1 MEVRKMYR
9 DKFVLSIIHDRSVRE
24 SGHRGNKEIV
34 IPFDSEYKIRLKNKN
49 DRSCTARAF
58 IDGKRVS
65 QLGDFILHAGGTID
79 LERFVDRS
87 LQMGKRFKFVSL
99 DHSDVDDPTSSEN
112 GIIRVEFRLAK
123 EKNGIKIRWEPQA
136 PLPPF
141 KWPTGPDKTWYY
153 KKADWTFEDGS
164 TGGDLGNS
172 TVYYSQTLGDDT
184 VRCSGQAT
192 KSFTKSAC
200 HIMDSAVEKGATIEG
215 GSSNQLFTYSDLD
228 VETNATVLKL
238 KMVGIKKESV
248 RNSTH
253 KYCSNCGYKTKRRDK
268 YCSECGRRM

>member
-24 SGHRGNKEIV
+24 AGHRDSKEIV
-34 IPFDSEYKIRLKNKN
+34 IPFNSEYKIRLKNKN

-112 GIIRVEFRLAK
+112 GIIKVEFRLAK
-123 EKNGIKIRWEPQA
+123 QKNGIKIQWEPQK

-141 KWPTGPDKTWYY
+141 KLEGNDTVWYPY
-153 KKADWTFEDGS
+153 GRSPENDRS

-172 TVYYSQTLGDDT
+172 TAYYSQTIGDG
-184 VRCSGQAT
+184 VKCSGEAI
-192 KSFTKSAC
+192 KSFTRSASHVVC
-200 HIMDSAVEKGATIEG
+200 DSFIEKGATVEG
-215 GSSNQLFTYSDLD
+215 GSSNQSFTYSDLD
-228 VETNATVLKL
+228 VEEYATVLKL
-238 KMVGIKKESV
+238 KMVGIKKGTMDKSIY
-248 RNSTH
+248 
-253 KYCSNCGYKTKRRDK
+253 KYCSDCGYELKRRAK
-268 YCSECGRRM
+268 YCSECGHRA